1 MVDNETNFH
10 QGSIESFVRFPHQ
23 QRIFL
28 TRPMDGAISALGS
41 SRVGVD
47 MCGFV
52 GMISKTDV
60 SGEIHLA
67 LQAIQHRGQ
76 DSAGIATMSADGR
89 QFFLRHGLGT
99 VAQGLLQ
106 KDLDI
111 LKGPG
116 GVGHVRYPT
125 IGQGTLEDAQPFFYR
140 QPGVLMQNAITT
152 IGQEDSVS
160 AVGHQDEALEA
171 LKDIAADPAAK
182 LYFMDSNSAQPLPLM
197 NIGEPARR

>member
-1 MVDNETNFH
+1 
-10 QGSIESFVRFPHQ
+10 
-23 QRIFL
+23 
-28 TRPMDGAISALGS
+28 
-41 SRVGVD
+41 

-60 SGEIHLA
+60 SAEIHLA

-99 VAQGLLQ
+99 VAQGLQQ

-111 LKGPG
+111 LKGPA

-140 QPGVLMQNAITT
+140 QPGVLMAHNGNVTNYRELQ
-152 IGQEDSVS
+152 DSLASRSIHLLSHCDV
-160 AVGHQDEALEA
+160 
-171 LKDIAADPAAK
+171 
-182 LYFMDSNSAQPLPLM
+182 
-197 NIGEPARR
+197 